1 MYLWN
6 CITVHLRWVIVLST
20 LNLTEAASTKCLA
33 ESSHLVA
40 LVVCVLVLWC
50 NIVSAAVMHPELS
63 YVVTFQCFL
72 FGAVVEDGFRLYATL
87 TL

>member
-20 LNLTEAASTKCLA
+20 LNLTEAASTKCSA
-33 ESSHLVA
+33 ESSHLV
-40 LVVCVLVLWC
+40 VLVLWC

-63 YVVTFQCFL
+63 YVVAFQCFL